1 MNTGGDGQAK
11 SGSAGEERSPGD
23 GRSFVGPV
31 DTGGAMVTPEARE
44 ARGRHGWMVE
54 SLADL
59 MVWAIGWSREDAN
72 KLL

>member
-1 MNTGGDGQAK
+1 MEHGDAQ
-11 SGSAGEERSPGD
+11 PG
-23 GRSFVGPV
+23 
-31 DTGGAMVTPEARE
+31 AL
-44 ARGRHGWMVE
+44 GRHGWMVE